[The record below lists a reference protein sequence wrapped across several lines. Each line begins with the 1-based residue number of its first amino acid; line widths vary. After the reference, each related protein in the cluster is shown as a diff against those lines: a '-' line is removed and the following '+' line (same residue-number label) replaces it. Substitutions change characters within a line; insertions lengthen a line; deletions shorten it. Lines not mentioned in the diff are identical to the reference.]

1 MQASGLDAMVVYSK
15 DSVVGAHHIPAI
27 EEILRHN
34 NVLRG
39 TKILT
44 TAGLDLG
51 ELVDLFFDEHSG
63 LVEGYEVSGGVFASD
78 FSRYL
83 EDTVENFVKEC

>member
-1 MQASGLDAMVVYSK
+1 MVVYSK
-15 DSVVGAHHIPAI
+15 DSVVGADHIPAI

-44 TAGLDLG
+44 TARL

-83 EDTVENFVKEC
+83 EDTV